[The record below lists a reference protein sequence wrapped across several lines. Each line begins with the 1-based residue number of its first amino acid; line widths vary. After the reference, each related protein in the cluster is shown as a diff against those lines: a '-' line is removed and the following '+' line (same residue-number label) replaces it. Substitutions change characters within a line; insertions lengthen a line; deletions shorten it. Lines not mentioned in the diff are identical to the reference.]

1 MGHELYCEFLV
12 NSNRKSAYWWPLIF
26 EAMHWRSF
34 DFSAPGEGAGTGYY
48 YYISL
53 SNETDTDFVKAS
65 FRTTW
70 DAINTEASQMLIS
83 LWYADQQSFPI
94 DVSIEEKEIG
104 IVKILLSLND
114 AYLIDLPLEQ
124 ASERLKQ
131 MLNCA
136 KSIDEICNPFIGK
149 MYWEDVNSPW
159 ALFGD
164 PAEVSSFM
172 KSEQEG
178 MKTKFIEQ
186 HQLEGRLIYLL
197 DPVPVKVRGGWD
209 LVSLTE
215 HSHLD

>member
-12 NSNRKSAYWWPLIF
+12 HSNRKSVYWWPLIF

-34 DFSAPGEGAGTGYY
+34 DFSEPGELAGTGYY

-53 SNETDTDFVKAS
+53 SNEADTDFVKAS
-65 FRTTW
+65 FRTVW
-70 DAINTEASQMLIS
+70 NEINTETSQMLIS
-83 LWYADQQSFPI
+83 LWYASQQSFPI
-94 DVSIEEKEIG
+94 DVSIEEKEVG

-136 KSIDEICNPFIGK
+136 KSIDEMCKPFIGK
-149 MYWEDVNSPW
+149 MYWEDVNRLW

-164 PAEVSSFM
+164 STEVSPFM

-178 MKTKFIEQ
+178 MKTKFIELRQ
-186 HQLEGRLIYLL
+186 PDGRLIYLL
-197 DPVPVKVRGGWD
+197 DPVPIKVRGGWD
-209 LVSLTE
+209 FVSLTE